1 MPLPVFTPAPPAPD
15 RINPIPTTFTIDA
28 FAFLDWMAT
37 IPDQFADY
45 SAALIAIVSG
55 IDFNGTSATSLAI
68 GTGSKAFT
76 TQAGKLWQI
85 GQFVIAAS
93 AADPTNFMSGQVLSY
108 AGTTLTISVPP
119 GGTGGSGTFADWAIG
134 TAPVAAQYMP
144 IFGGTFTDKATTA
157 TPAAAQEA
165 LIIPHGAAPTVP
177 TDGSIWTT
185 TAGLFARINGA
196 TRQFL
201 TLAGDTLTGLLVTM
215 ASTAGGAFFRLPHGA
230 APTAPTNGD
239 VWTTS
244 GGFFARIN
252 GVTVQLFP
260 QAGGALTGVL
270 TTATPAA
277 GQEALIIPAGAD
289 PSAPTNGGI
298 WFKTAG
304 FFVRVGGA
312 TRQLISTVAGVLDE
326 VLVAKA
332 SDTNAASIRLPHGT
346 APTTPTNGDFWSTT
360 AAFFARI
367 SGTTRQ
373 LATTDGAETFTN
385 KRINVRD
392 SSTTSAAS
400 ITPDIS
406 SFDQYTLTA
415 QAAGLTV
422 NAPTGTPTNGQKL
435 MFRFKDNGTT
445 RTITWNAIFR
455 ALGATLPTSTTIS
468 KTIYV
473 GCIYNSTDTKWDV
486 VAVNI
491 EA

>member
-1 MPLPVFTPAPPAPD
+1 MPLPAFTPAPPAPD

-45 SAALIAIVSG
+45 SDALIAVVSG

-85 GQFVIAAS
+85 GHFVMVASS
-93 AADPTNFMSGQVLSY
+93 AAPANYMVGQVQTYS
-108 AGTTLTISVPP
+108 GTTLTIVVPASS
-119 GGTGGSGTFADWAIG
+119 TGGSGTHADWVIG
-134 TAPVAAQYMP
+134 LVPVPGQVMP
-144 IFGGTFTDKATTA
+144 IAGGTFTDKVTTA

-165 LIIPHGAAPTVP
+165 LIVPHGTAPTTP

-185 TAGLFARINGA
+185 SAGLFARINGA
-196 TRQFL
+196 TRQFFV
-201 TLAGDTLTGLLVTM
+201 LAGDTLTGLLVTM
-215 ASTAGGAFFRLPHGA
+215 ASAVGGAGFRLPHGT
-230 APTAPTNGD
+230 APTAPANGD

-244 GGFFARIN
+244 AGFFARIN

-260 QAGGALTGVL
+260 QAGGTLTGVL
-270 TTATPAA
+270 TTATPAS

-289 PSAPTNGGI
+289 PSAPTNGSI

-332 SDTNAASIRLPHGT
+332 SDTNAASIRMPHGT

-367 SGTTRQ
+367 NGITRQ

-385 KRINVRD
+385 KRFTVRD
-392 SSTTSAAS
+392 NLQASAAS
-400 ITPDIS
+400 ITPDVS
-406 SFDQYTLTA
+406 LYDQYTLTA
-415 QAAGLTV
+415 QAAALTV

-435 MFRFKDNGTT
+435 MFRFKDNGTL
-445 RTITWNAIFR
+445 RSITWDAAFR
-455 ALGATLPTSTTIS
+455 ALGATIPTSTTAS
-468 KTIYV
+468 KTLYV
-473 GCIYNSTDTKWDV
+473 GCIYNSTDSKWDM